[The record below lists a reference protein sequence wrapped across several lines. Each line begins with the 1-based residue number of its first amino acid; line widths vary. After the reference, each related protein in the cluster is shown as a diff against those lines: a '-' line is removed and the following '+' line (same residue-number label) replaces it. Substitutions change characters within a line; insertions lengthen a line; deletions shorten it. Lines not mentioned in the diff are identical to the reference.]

1 MSANNPE
8 NEIDL
13 PELFKRM
20 SRALGRLFHSL
31 GIFFIISMVFLLR
44 KWLPLGLSVIAGLVV
59 ALLVWKTTESYYT
72 SDLALRVN
80 IEPTDE
86 VITYVNRLN
95 TFCRENE
102 KTRLAEA
109 ISLSPDQTANIQDI
123 EAFWVID
130 KGNDGIPDYVD
141 YQGKHNVYDTINP
154 VMDDRINIRV
164 RISQPLELVNV
175 RNGIINYINSDPLL
189 QQRNALRL
197 KQNAEMLARV
207 EFDIDRLDSLQ
218 KIIYFVNNKTEKTGN
233 QLVFLQEQKTQL
245 LHDDIYKLFGKKQD
259 LEKEC
264 SIYGNI
270 VTVISD
276 FSIPA
281 ERDNGG
287 RYYAKIFVPI
297 FFFVALILLIIQAN
311 RKKLKEIYERY

>member
-1 MSANNPE
+1 MSASNPE

-20 SRALGRLFHSL
+20 SRALGRMFHSL
-31 GIFFIISMVFLLR
+31 GIFLIVSIVFLLR
-44 KWLPLGLSVIAGLVV
+44 KWLPLGLSVVAGLGV
-59 ALLVWKTTESYYT
+59 AILVWKTSDSYYT

-86 VITYVNRLN
+86 VITHVNRLN

-109 ISLSPDQTANIQDI
+109 ISLTHEQTANIQDI
-123 EAFWVID
+123 EGFWVID
-130 KGNDGIPDYVD
+130 NGNDGVPDYVD

-154 VMDDRINIRV
+154 AMDDRLNIRV
-164 RISQPLELVNV
+164 RISQPQELVNV
-175 RNGIINYINSDPLL
+175 RNGIISYINSHPLF

-197 KQNAEMLARV
+197 KQNTEMLARL
-207 EFDIDRLDSLQ
+207 EYDIDRLDSLQ
-218 KIIYFVNNKTEKTGN
+218 NIIYFVNNKNEKTG

-245 LHDDIYKLFGKKQD
+245 LHDDIYKLYGKKQD
-259 LEKEC
+259 LEEEC

-287 RYYAKIFVPI
+287 RYYAKIFVPV